1 MATRTKR
8 VGDERLIKKY
18 PNRRLYDTQTS
29 TYVTLADIKEL
40 VMASESFKVLD
51 AKTDEDLTRSIL
63 LQIILEEEA
72 CGMPIFSIQMLQ
84 QMIRFYGHSM
94 QGLMGN
100 HLERTMQSFMD
111 MHHKLT
117 EQSKM
122 MTGGGTEAWTQMM
135 NLQNPFMQ
143 NLMTNYMDQSK
154 ELFLK
159 MQEQMQGSNQLFT
172 GFPFKGKS
180 DSSDSNS

>member
-8 VGDERLIKKY
+8 AGDERLIKKY

-29 TYVTLADIKEL
+29 TYVNLADIKEL
-40 VMASESFKVLD
+40 VMASESVKVLD

-72 CGMPIFSIQMLQ
+72 CGMPIFSTQMLQ

-94 QGLMGN
+94 QGLMGS

-111 MHHKLT
+111 MQQKLS
-117 EQSKM
+117 EQSKS

-143 NLMTNYMDQSK
+143 NLMTSYMDQSK
-154 ELFLK
+154 DLFLK

-172 GFPFKGKS
+172 GYPFKSKS
-180 DSSDSNS
+180 DPSDFKS

>member
-1 MATRTKR
+1 
-8 VGDERLIKKY
+8 
-18 PNRRLYDTQTS
+18 
-29 TYVTLADIKEL
+29 
-40 VMASESFKVLD
+40 MASESFKVLD

-72 CGMPIFSIQMLQ
+72 CGMPIFSTQMLQ

-94 QGLMGN
+94 QGLMGS

-111 MHHKLT
+111 MQQKLT
-117 EQSKM
+117 EQSKS

-154 ELFLK
+154 DLFLK

-172 GFPFKGKS
+172 PFPFKGKS
-180 DSSDSNS
+180 DASDSNS

>member
-1 MATRTKR
+1 MPSRTKKA
-8 VGDERLIKKY
+8 GEERLIKKY

-40 VMASESFKVLD
+40 VMAAEQFKVLD

-72 CGMPIFSIQMLQ
+72 CGMPVFTTPMLQ
-84 QMIRFYGHSM
+84 QVIRFYGHSM

-100 HLERTMQSFMD
+100 HLERTVQSFMD
-111 MHHKLT
+111 IHHKLN
-117 EQSKM
+117 EQSKTM
-122 MTGGGTEAWTQMM
+122 SGGGTEAWTQMM

-143 NLMTNYMDQSK
+143 NLMTGYMDQSK
-154 ELFLK
+154 DLFLK
-159 MQEQMQGSNQLFT
+159 MQEQMQGSNTLFT
-172 GFPFKGKS
+172 GFPFNPKTEKS
-180 DSSDSNS
+180 GNDS

>member
-1 MATRTKR
+1 MATRTR
-8 VGDERLIKKY
+8 RAGDERLIKKY

-72 CGMPIFSIQMLQ
+72 CGMPIFSTQMLQ

-111 MHHKLT
+111 MQQKLT
-117 EQSKM
+117 EQSKS

-154 ELFLK
+154 DLFLK

-172 GFPFKGKS
+172 PFPFKCKS
-180 DSSDSNS
+180 DASDSNS

>member
-29 TYVTLADIKEL
+29 TYVTLADIKQL

-72 CGMPIFSIQMLQ
+72 CGMPIFSTQMLQ

-94 QGLMGN
+94 QGLMGS

-111 MHHKLT
+111 MQQKLS
-117 EQSKM
+117 EQSKS

-154 ELFLK
+154 DLFLK

-172 GFPFKGKS
+172 GYPFKSKS
-180 DSSDSNS
+180 DASDSKS

>member
-29 TYVTLADIKEL
+29 TYVTLADIKQL

-72 CGMPIFSIQMLQ
+72 CGVPIFLDPDAPANDPFLWTLDARLDGEPFGAHHAILHGHAAKVIGAIQVDDGWWHRSLDSNDEHAKSLYAKSDDQLYGSKQRLILKNAGANARLEPTLYWLSIQRQ
-84 QMIRFYGHSM
+84 I
-94 QGLMGN
+94 
-100 HLERTMQSFMD
+100 
-111 MHHKLT
+111 
-117 EQSKM
+117 
-122 MTGGGTEAWTQMM
+122 
-135 NLQNPFMQ
+135 
-143 NLMTNYMDQSK
+143 
-154 ELFLK
+154 
-159 MQEQMQGSNQLFT
+159 
-172 GFPFKGKS
+172 
-180 DSSDSNS
+180 